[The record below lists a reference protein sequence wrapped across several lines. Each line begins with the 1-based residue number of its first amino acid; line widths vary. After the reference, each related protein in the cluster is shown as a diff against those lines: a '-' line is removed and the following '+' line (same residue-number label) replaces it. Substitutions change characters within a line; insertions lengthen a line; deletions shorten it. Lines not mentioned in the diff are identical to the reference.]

1 MICVPPSTLIRLIT
15 NEEAASVGFIHKRVL
30 NHSFQLSA
38 KPRTTT
44 TRSEHAIPFEDHH
57 SDLSPVV
64 LVTVIMVSG
73 ILLGDSCRSRRD
85 AHFGLEMV
93 VLHLLASST
102 SLYLL

>member
-1 MICVPPSTLIRLIT
+1 MICVLHADNQWRGGHRRFYPQKYTKPQLPTHCKAQNDHNALRTRYTILKINLI
-15 NEEAASVGFIHKRVL
+15 
-30 NHSFQLSA
+30 
-38 KPRTTT
+38 
-44 TRSEHAIPFEDHH
+44 
-57 SDLSPVV
+57 LSPVV

-85 AHFGLEMV
+85 AHVGLEMV